1 MSDTPRTDAEYDN
14 ALEFEFD
21 SEDRLQDM
29 RRFSKK
35 LERELSAANEKAQR
49 YHEHILKHKAENE
62 HLTNKIHQLYEG
74 AEEQK
79 QRIKELEEVNEYL
92 REKCLTL
99 EYGRTSK

>member
-35 LERELSAANEKAQR
+35 LERELNVANEK
-49 YHEHILKHKAENE
+49 
-62 HLTNKIHQLYEG
+62 
-74 AEEQK
+74 
-79 QRIKELEEVNEYL
+79 IKRLEEAGDAMVLYATTPTKTAWKEAK
-92 REKCLTL
+92 EAKP
-99 EYGRTSK
+99 